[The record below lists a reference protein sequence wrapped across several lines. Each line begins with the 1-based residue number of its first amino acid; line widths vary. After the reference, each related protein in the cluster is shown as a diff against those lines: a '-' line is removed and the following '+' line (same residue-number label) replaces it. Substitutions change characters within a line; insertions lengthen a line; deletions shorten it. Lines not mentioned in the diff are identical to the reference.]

1 MKKTLPITLAVVV
14 VVLLVWNLT
23 KIANNTRV
31 SDNPGSSFWLESQL
45 VVQCS
50 PDEITLADKR
60 GLQTHLVKD
69 DNWPDCSVFQKD
81 EAVDFYLSRGEKT
94 KFLSYEKTVWW
105 RKTL

>member
-60 GLQTHLVKD
+60 CLQTHLVKD
-69 DNWPDCSVFQKD
+69 DNWPDCSVFQKGV
-81 EAVDFYLSRGEKT
+81 AVDLQLSRGEKT
-94 KFLSYEKTVWW
+94 RFVKMQNTAWW
-105 RKTL
+105 H